1 MAVEQLYL
9 NLAYRHTEDLVD
21 PPGGLARMAKEMI
34 QTSVR
39 QQADVSAAMA
49 VRLNK
54 SVSDRLWTEQTQW
67 RSAHPTTWW
76 QAFPEAWV
84 R

>member
-1 MAVEQLYL
+1 
-9 NLAYRHTEDLVD
+9 
-21 PPGGLARMAKEMI
+21 MI

-54 SVSDRLWTEQTQW
+54 SVSDRLWTN
-67 RSAHPTTWW
+67 RRNGGAHPRPGGRRFRRPGFDEERTSRGIVSA
-76 QAFPEAWV
+76 Q
-84 R
+84 